1 MPALITHHLF
11 GEEAA
16 RLLPE
21 DILTSEEEML
31 AFLLGNS
38 GPDPLFFR
46 FRSLLEVSTACHRL
60 GSRMHSEKVPQ
71 TLECLHDAVSHLREG
86 DKKIGRAY
94 VLGFLG
100 HYLLDSTAHPFVYAQ
115 EDDICG
121 AGVGLEDS
129 HDEVHALIESD
140 LDSWMLWSMRQRTT
154 EECRPHSMLTRTRRI
169 TLVSGALMSQAA
181 LQVFQVKLSPNEFA
195 NCVDDYELL
204 YRLIEPAGS
213 PKADALARVENLIR
227 NYSMLGAL
235 AHRPTA
241 SDECPAANLDHNPW
255 ADPATGQ
262 ISHESFADLFQDA
275 LDRWP
280 AIAEAYARGHYLKL
294 ERLLGDRDFNGVPL
308 E

>member
-21 DILTSEEEML
+21 DILTNEEEML

-46 FRSLLEVSTACHRL
+46 FRSLLEVSASCHRL

-71 TLECLHDAVSHLREG
+71 TLECLHDAVSHLHEE

-115 EDDICG
+115 EDEICG
-121 AGVGLEDS
+121 AGVGLENF

-140 LDSWMLWSMRQRTT
+140 LDTWMLWSLRQRTT
-154 EECRPHSMLTRTRRI
+154 EECKPSSMLTRTRRI
-169 TLVSGALMSQAA
+169 SQVSGALMSQVA
-181 LQVFQVKLSPNEFA
+181 LQVFQLSLSPNEFA
-195 NCVDDYELL
+195 SCVDDYETI

-213 PKADALARVENLIR
+213 AKGDALARVEHLIR
-227 NYSMLGAL
+227 NYSILGAL
-235 AHRPTA
+235 AHVPST
-241 SDECPAANLDHNPW
+241 SDECPAANLDHYPW
-255 ADPATGQ
+255 ADPATGE
-262 ISHESFADLFQDA
+262 ISHESFADLFQAA

-280 AIAEAYARGHYLKL
+280 DIAEAYARGHYLTL
-294 ERLLGDRDFNGVPL
+294 ERLLGDRDFDGVPL